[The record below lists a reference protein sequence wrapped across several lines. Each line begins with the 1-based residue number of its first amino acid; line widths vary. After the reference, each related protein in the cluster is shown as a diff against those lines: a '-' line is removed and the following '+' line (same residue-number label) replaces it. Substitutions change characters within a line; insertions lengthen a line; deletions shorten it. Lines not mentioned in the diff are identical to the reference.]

1 MKIYC
6 GGRANGKTMKAIQ
19 LSVEK
24 QMPIICWSYEHKKQI
39 EQTAKKMNAKWIIPE
54 PILAT
59 EVRKKVIGN
68 RRGLIVDDLDI
79 LLRMILDD
87 NVYYATIEDCNIEEL
102 RRSDTNDNK
111 SYIQHSSKHNEQ
123 IRKYRLYKFR
133 QKKI

>member
-24 QMPIICWSYEHKKQI
+24 QMPIICWSHEHKKQI
-39 EQTAKKMNAKWIIPE
+39 KQTAKKMNAKWIIPE
-54 PILAT
+54 SILAT

-68 RRGLIVDDLDI
+68 RKGLIVDDLDI

-102 RRSDTNDNK
+102 KRSDT
-111 SYIQHSSKHNEQ
+111 
-123 IRKYRLYKFR
+123 
-133 QKKI
+133 

>member
-39 EQTAKKMNAKWIIPE
+39 KQSAKKMNAKWIIPE

-68 RRGLIVDDLDI
+68 IRGLIVDDLDG
-79 LLRMILDD
+79 LLKMILDD
-87 NVYYATIEDCNIEEL
+87 NVYYATVEECNIEKLE
-102 RRSDTNDNK
+102 RSDT
-111 SYIQHSSKHNEQ
+111 
-123 IRKYRLYKFR
+123 
-133 QKKI
+133 

>member
-39 EQTAKKMNAKWIIPE
+39 KQTAKKMNAKWIIPE

-68 RRGLIVDDLDI
+68 RKGLIVDNLDI

-87 NVYYATIEDCNIEEL
+87 NVYYATMEDCKIEKLE
-102 RRSDTNDNK
+102 RSDT
-111 SYIQHSSKHNEQ
+111 
-123 IRKYRLYKFR
+123 
-133 QKKI
+133 

>member
-39 EQTAKKMNAKWIIPE
+39 KQTAKKMNAKWIIPE

-102 RRSDTNDNK
+102 KRSDT
-111 SYIQHSSKHNEQ
+111 
-123 IRKYRLYKFR
+123 
-133 QKKI
+133 

>member
-39 EQTAKKMNAKWIIPE
+39 EQTAKKMNVKWIIPE

-87 NVYYATIEDCNIEEL
+87 NVYYATMEDCNIEKL
-102 RRSDTNDNK
+102 DRSK
-111 SYIQHSSKHNEQ
+111 
-123 IRKYRLYKFR
+123 
-133 QKKI
+133 

>member
-6 GGRANGKTMKAIQ
+6 GSRANGKTMKAIR

-24 QMPIICWSYEHKKQI
+24 QMPIICWSHEHRAHIKNMAHKI
-39 EQTAKKMNAKWIIPE
+39 GAISKMPE

-102 RRSDTNDNK
+102 RRSDT
-111 SYIQHSSKHNEQ
+111 
-123 IRKYRLYKFR
+123 
-133 QKKI
+133 

>member
-39 EQTAKKMNAKWIIPE
+39 KQTAKKMNAKWIIPE

-59 EVRKKVIGN
+59 EARKKVIGN

-87 NVYYATIEDCNIEEL
+87 NVYYATMEDCNIEKL
-102 RRSDTNDNK
+102 DRSK
-111 SYIQHSSKHNEQ
+111 
-123 IRKYRLYKFR
+123 
-133 QKKI
+133 

>member
-1 MKIYC
+1 MEIYC

-39 EQTAKKMNAKWIIPE
+39 KQTAKKMNAKWIIPE

-87 NVYYATIEDCNIEEL
+87 NVYYATMEDCNIEEL
-102 RRSDTNDNK
+102 RRSDT
-111 SYIQHSSKHNEQ
+111 
-123 IRKYRLYKFR
+123 
-133 QKKI
+133 

>member
-1 MKIYC
+1 MEIYC

-39 EQTAKKMNAKWIIPE
+39 RQTAKKMNAKWIIPE

-68 RRGLIVDDLDI
+68 RGGLIVDDLDI
-79 LLRMILDD
+79 LLRMILED
-87 NVYYATIEDCNIEEL
+87 NVYYATMEDCNIEKL
-102 RRSDTNDNK
+102 DRSK
-111 SYIQHSSKHNEQ
+111 
-123 IRKYRLYKFR
+123 
-133 QKKI
+133 

>member
-39 EQTAKKMNAKWIIPE
+39 EQTAKKMNAKWTIPE

-102 RRSDTNDNK
+102 RRSDT
-111 SYIQHSSKHNEQ
+111 
-123 IRKYRLYKFR
+123 
-133 QKKI
+133 

>member
-6 GGRANGKTMKAIQ
+6 GGRTNGKTMKAIR

-24 QMPIICWSYEHKKQI
+24 QMPIICWSHEHRAHIKNMAHKI
-39 EQTAKKMNAKWIIPE
+39 GVISKMPE

-68 RRGLIVDDLDI
+68 RKGLIVDDLDI

-87 NVYYATIEDCNIEEL
+87 NVYYATMEDCNIEEL
-102 RRSDTNDNK
+102 RRSD
-111 SYIQHSSKHNEQ
+111 I
-123 IRKYRLYKFR
+123 
-133 QKKI
+133 